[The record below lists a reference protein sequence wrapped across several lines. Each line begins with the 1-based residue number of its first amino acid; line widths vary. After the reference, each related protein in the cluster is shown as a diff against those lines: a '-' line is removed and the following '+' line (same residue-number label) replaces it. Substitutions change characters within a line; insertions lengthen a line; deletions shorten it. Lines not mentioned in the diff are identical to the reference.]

1 MKKVGEFLR
10 KYWLWLL
17 SALGA
22 LFGVLTLAKGNRI
35 RHLVNEAETRAKQ
48 AAQLAGD
55 ARVEAEKQRA
65 RIREAEANAMKVEEL
80 DKRLDKLKKKHNIF
94 PIILIGLILVGLMA
108 VPVKAAELPTDY
120 ESLKALY
127 FAALDQIVTLKLDLE
142 EAIIIAESFREAW
155 ETEKRLRHEAEEAVS
170 RGLAR
175 ERELQ
180 EIVDKQHKVI
190 LELAGGKQLT
200 ITGGLILHPLHPTN
214 LIADWLH
221 GERDKDP
228 PGVFIALS
236 YTL

>member
-1 MKKVGEFLR
+1 MKKAGEFL
-10 KYWLWLL
+10 KKWGIWLL

-22 LFGVLTLAKGNRI
+22 LLSALTLVKGNRI
-35 RHLVNEAETRAKQ
+35 RRLVNEAETNRQRAGE
-48 AAQLAGD
+48 LAGD

-65 RIREAEANAMKVEEL
+65 RIREAEANALKAEEL
-80 DKRLDKLKKKHNIF
+80 DERLKKIKAKRTF
-94 PIILIGLILVGLMA
+94 PLIVIIGLLLIGLMA
-108 VPVKAAELPTDY
+108 VPVKASELPTDY
-120 ESLKALY
+120 DSLKSLY
-127 FAALDQIVTLKLDLE
+127 FAALDQIVELKLDLE
-142 EAIIIAESFREAW
+142 EAIMIAEGYKDVY
-155 ETEKRLRHEAEEAVS
+155 ETEKRLRQEAEEAVT

-180 EIVDKQHKVI
+180 EIVAKQHKI
-190 LELAGGKQLT
+190 IMELAGGKLT
-200 ITGGLILHPLHPTN
+200 ITGGIILHPTN

>member
-1 MKKVGEFLR
+1 VKKVGEFLK
-10 KYWLWLL
+10 KYWLCLL

-22 LFGVLTLAKGNRI
+22 LFSVLTLIKGNRI
-35 RHLVNEAETRAKQ
+35 RGLVNDAETCTKQ
-48 AAQLAGD
+48 AGKLAGD
-55 ARVEAEKQRA
+55 ARVDAEKQRA
-65 RIREAEANAMKVEEL
+65 RIREAEANAVKAEEL
-80 DKRLDKLKKKHNIF
+80 DERLKKIKAKRTF
-94 PIILIGLILVGLMA
+94 PLIVIIGLLLIGLMA
-108 VPVKAAELPTDY
+108 VPVKASELPTDY
-120 ESLKALY
+120 DSLKSLY
-127 FAALDQIVTLKLDLE
+127 FAALDQIVDLKLDLE
-142 EAIIIAESFREAW
+142 EAIMIAEGYKDVY
-155 ETEKRLRHEAEEAVS
+155 ETEKRLRQEAEEAVS

-180 EIVDKQHKVI
+180 EIVDKQHKII

-200 ITGGLILHPLHPTN
+200 ITGGLILHPTN

>member
-1 MKKVGEFLR
+1 MKKVGEFLK
-10 KYWLWLL
+10 KYWLCLL

-22 LFGVLTLAKGNRI
+22 LFSVLTLIKGNRI
-35 RHLVNEAETRAKQ
+35 RGLVNDAETCTKQ
-48 AAQLAGD
+48 AGKLAGD
-55 ARVEAEKQRA
+55 ARVDAEKQRA
-65 RIREAEANAMKVEEL
+65 RIREAEANAVKAEEL
-80 DKRLDKLKKKHNIF
+80 DERLKKIKAKRTF
-94 PIILIGLILVGLMA
+94 PLIVIIGLLLIGLMA
-108 VPVKAAELPTDY
+108 VPVKASELPTDY
-120 ESLKALY
+120 DSLKSLY
-127 FAALDQIVTLKLDLE
+127 FAALDQIVDLKLDLE
-142 EAIIIAESFREAW
+142 EAIMIAEGYKDVY
-155 ETEKRLRHEAEEAVS
+155 ETEKRLRQEAEEAVT

-180 EIVDKQHKVI
+180 EIVDKQHKII

-200 ITGGLILHPLHPTN
+200 ITGGLILHPTN

>member
-1 MKKVGEFLR
+1 MKKVGEFLK
-10 KYWLWLL
+10 KYWLCLL

-22 LFGVLTLAKGNRI
+22 LFSVLTLIKGNRI
-35 RHLVNEAETRAKQ
+35 RGLVNDAETCTKQ
-48 AAQLAGD
+48 AGKLAGD
-55 ARVEAEKQRA
+55 ARVDAEKQRA
-65 RIREAEANAMKVEEL
+65 RIREAEANAVKAEEL
-80 DKRLDKLKKKHNIF
+80 DERLKKIKAKRTF
-94 PIILIGLILVGLMA
+94 PLIVIIGLLLIGLMA
-108 VPVKAAELPTDY
+108 VPVKASELPTDY
-120 ESLKALY
+120 DSLKSLY
-127 FAALDQIVTLKLDLE
+127 FAALDQIVDLKLDLE
-142 EAIIIAESFREAW
+142 EAIMIAEGYKDVY

-180 EIVDKQHKVI
+180 EIVDKQHKII

-200 ITGGLILHPLHPTN
+200 ITGGLILHPTN
-214 LIADWLH
+214 LLADWLH

>member
-1 MKKVGEFLR
+1 MKKVGEFL
-10 KYWLWLL
+10 KKWGIWLL

-22 LFGVLTLAKGNRI
+22 LFSVLTLIKGNRI
-35 RHLVNEAETRAKQ
+35 RGLVNDAETCTKQ
-48 AAQLAGD
+48 AGKLAGD
-55 ARVEAEKQRA
+55 ARVDAEKQRA
-65 RIREAEANAMKVEEL
+65 RIREAEANALKAEEL
-80 DKRLDKLKKKHNIF
+80 DERLKKIKAKRTF
-94 PIILIGLILVGLMA
+94 PLIVIIGLLLIGLMA
-108 VPVKAAELPTDY
+108 VPVKASELPTDY
-120 ESLKALY
+120 DSLKSLY
-127 FAALDQIVTLKLDLE
+127 FAALDQIVELKLDLE
-142 EAIIIAESFREAW
+142 EAIMIAEGYKDVY

-180 EIVDKQHKVI
+180 EIVDKQHKII

-200 ITGGLILHPLHPTN
+200 ITGGLILHPTN

-221 GERDKDP
+221 RDKDP

>member
-1 MKKVGEFLR
+1 MKKVGEFLK
-10 KYWLWLL
+10 KYWLCLL

-22 LFGVLTLAKGNRI
+22 LFSVLTLIKGNRI
-35 RHLVNEAETRAKQ
+35 RGLVNDAETCTKQ
-48 AAQLAGD
+48 AGKLAGD
-55 ARVEAEKQRA
+55 ARVDAEKQRA
-65 RIREAEANAMKVEEL
+65 RIREAEANAVKAEEL
-80 DKRLDKLKKKHNIF
+80 DERLDKLKKKHNIF
-94 PIILIGLILVGLMA
+94 PIILIALLLVGLMA

-120 ESLKALY
+120 ESLKVLY
-127 FAALDQIVTLKLDLE
+127 FASLDQIVELKLDLE
-142 EAIIIAESFREAW
+142 EAIMIAEGYKDVY
-155 ETEKRLRHEAEEAVS
+155 ETEKRLRQEAEEAVT

-180 EIVDKQHKVI
+180 EIVDKQHKII

-200 ITGGLILHPLHPTN
+200 ITGGLILHPTN

-228 PGVFIALS
+228 PGAFIALS

>member
-1 MKKVGEFLR
+1 VKKVGEFL
-10 KYWLWLL
+10 KKWGIWLL

-22 LFGVLTLAKGNRI
+22 LFSVLTLIKGNRI
-35 RHLVNEAETRAKQ
+35 RGLVNDAETCTKQ
-48 AAQLAGD
+48 AGKLAGD
-55 ARVEAEKQRA
+55 ARVDAEKQRA
-65 RIREAEANAMKVEEL
+65 RIREAEANAVKAEEL
-80 DKRLDKLKKKHNIF
+80 DERLKKIKAKRTF
-94 PIILIGLILVGLMA
+94 PLIVIIGLLLIGLMA
-108 VPVKAAELPTDY
+108 VPVKASELPTDY
-120 ESLKALY
+120 DSLKSLY
-127 FAALDQIVTLKLDLE
+127 FAALDQIVDLKLDLE
-142 EAIIIAESFREAW
+142 EAIMIAEGYKDVY
-155 ETEKRLRHEAEEAVS
+155 ETEKRLRQEAEEAVT

-180 EIVDKQHKVI
+180 EIVDKQHKII

-200 ITGGLILHPLHPTN
+200 ITGGLILHPTN

>member
-1 MKKVGEFLR
+1 MKKVGEFLK
-10 KYWLWLL
+10 KYWLCLL

-22 LFGVLTLAKGNRI
+22 LFSVLTLVKGNRI
-35 RHLVNEAETRAKQ
+35 RSLVNEAESNRKQ
-48 AAQLAGD
+48 AGELAGD

-94 PIILIGLILVGLMA
+94 PIILIALLLVGLMA

-120 ESLKALY
+120 ESLKVLY
-127 FAALDQIVTLKLDLE
+127 FASLDQIVTLKTDLE
-142 EAIIIAESFREAW
+142 EAIIIAEGYREAY
-155 ETEKRLRHEAEEAVS
+155 ETEKHLRQEAEEAVA

-180 EIVDKQHKVI
+180 EIVAKQHKI
-190 LELAGGKQLT
+190 IMELAGGKLT
-200 ITGGLILHPLHPTN
+200 ITGGIILHPTN
-214 LIADWLH
+214 LVADWLH
-221 GERDKDP
+221 GERVKDP

>member
-1 MKKVGEFLR
+1 MKKVGEFLK
-10 KYWLWLL
+10 KYWLCLL

-22 LFGVLTLAKGNRI
+22 LFSVLTLIKGNRI
-35 RHLVNEAETRAKQ
+35 RGLVNDAETCTKQ
-48 AAQLAGD
+48 AGKLAGD
-55 ARVEAEKQRA
+55 ARVDAEKQRA
-65 RIREAEANAMKVEEL
+65 RIREAEANAVKAEEL
-80 DKRLDKLKKKHNIF
+80 DERLKKIKAKRTF
-94 PIILIGLILVGLMA
+94 PLIVIIGLLLIGLMA
-108 VPVKAAELPTDY
+108 VPVKASELPTDY
-120 ESLKALY
+120 DSLKSLY
-127 FAALDQIVTLKLDLE
+127 FATLDQIVELKLDLE
-142 EAIIIAESFREAW
+142 EAIMIAEGYKDVY
-155 ETEKRLRHEAEEAVS
+155 ETEKRLRQEAEEAVT

-180 EIVDKQHKVI
+180 EIVDKQHKII

-200 ITGGLILHPLHPTN
+200 ITGGLILHPTN